1 MTMPIFFT
9 SQAPTDCAKRSDFMQ
24 EKRRNKK
31 LGFISIPCATIYDG
45 KTDFAYDHTLNF
57 FRIEMISNALIYH
70 FFEFSR
76 FVTCCENNF
85 KFKIFGNLQWGLDN
99 VFCNIDS
106 WLFLSILMAIIKD
119 KKSILIYK
127 KSRIHEYQKFFKI
140 QDEQF
145 LFGVC
150 KEIELHGRD
159 HLTYNLESQ
168 TSFF

>member
-1 MTMPIFFT
+1 M
-9 SQAPTDCAKRSDFMQ
+9 
-24 EKRRNKK
+24 
-31 LGFISIPCATIYDG
+31 
-45 KTDFAYDHTLNF
+45 NF
-57 FRIEMISNALIYH
+57 FIIFSN
-70 FFEFSR
+70 FSR
-76 FVTCCENNF
+76 FFTCCENNF

-106 WLFLSILMAIIKD
+106 WLFLSILMTIIKD

-127 KSRIHEYQKFFKI
+127 KSRINEYQKFFKI

-159 HLTYNLESQ
+159 HLTYNLERQ
-168 TSFF
+168 TSFFKINYIIMTSHNDSTQNSTSSLNSAYPILFKQVLIISFQASS